1 MLEFKDMAFQTAVT
15 AGWNWHCISSAVEA
29 SVPWLPE
36 FLQGSLNS
44 SNHIAGKVTEME
56 LCLSV
61 AANYKRV
68 EDMETAVGMVRS
80 SSSVSYLDAVAN
92 YVKAFAGGETFP
104 LIHLLVALE
113 KLFNSSLLLGEEFFT
128 AIAMTDVQDTE

>member
-1 MLEFKDMAFQTAVT
+1 
-15 AGWNWHCISSAVEA
+15 
-29 SVPWLPE
+29 
-36 FLQGSLNS
+36 
-44 SNHIAGKVTEME
+44 ME